1 MKTVINSTPIAFHRS
16 QIVVATISYLQLDYI
31 VADKM
36 KQYKQEILDTAVL
49 RSSLPITTYSSRVIR
64 RADKSIEDITLP
76 HRTRSHPQ
84 TDTTEVWNR
93 GIKDSACTHRP
104 SDFSIKKSHPNY
116 WLHYYCLGL
125 LILSTISCWS
135 INTTPAYLTQISLTH
150 FIICISLFVLSHCF
164 LAL

>member
-1 MKTVINSTPIAFHRS
+1 
-16 QIVVATISYLQLDYI
+16 
-31 VADKM
+31 M

-84 TDTTEVWNR
+84 TDTTEVWNQ

-104 SDFSIKKSHPNY
+104 SDFSIKN
-116 WLHYYCLGL
+116 
-125 LILSTISCWS
+125 LIRTIDSTI
-135 INTTPAYLTQISLTH
+135 I
-150 FIICISLFVLSHCF
+150 VLDY
-164 LAL
+164 

>member
-1 MKTVINSTPIAFHRS
+1 M
-16 QIVVATISYLQLDYI
+16 
-31 VADKM
+31 
-36 KQYKQEILDTAVL
+36 L

-104 SDFSIKKSHPNY
+104 SDFSIKN
-116 WLHYYCLGL
+116 LNRT
-125 LILSTISCWS
+125 IDSTIIVWT
-135 INTTPAYLTQISLTH
+135 INIIYYQLLKHKYNSSLFNSDFFNTFYH
-150 FIICISLFVLSHCF
+150 LHIIICTFSLLPGSIKFSVYSHHIYSLCKSIF
-164 LAL
+164 RIFILCCLLH